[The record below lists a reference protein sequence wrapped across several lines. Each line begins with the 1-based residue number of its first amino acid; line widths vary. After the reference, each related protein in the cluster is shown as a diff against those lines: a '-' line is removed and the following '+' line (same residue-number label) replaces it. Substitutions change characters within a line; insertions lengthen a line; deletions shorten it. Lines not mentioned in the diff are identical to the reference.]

1 MTTGSV
7 ERAAGTHTQYRLQA
21 EVVVFVTGLVL
32 AAGGSRRLGEPKQLL
47 PFQANNLLGAT
58 LQVARDCAFD
68 QLIVTLGGASEQVRE
83 RVDLTGLEVV
93 ENPDFGTGCSSSIRS
108 ALGVVDPRSDG
119 IVLLLGD
126 QPGVTSASVRSLLA
140 AAAGLATPI
149 AVSRYDDGRGHP
161 FWFGREMFG
170 ELAGLHGDKGVWKLT
185 ESGRH
190 PVGEVDAVGN
200 IPLDVDDWDDYRA
213 LLVQEA
219 DR

>member
-1 MTTGSV
+1 M
-7 ERAAGTHTQYRLQA
+7 
-21 EVVVFVTGLVL
+21 FVTGLVL

-47 PFQANNLLGAT
+47 PFKATNLLGAT
-58 LQVARDCAFD
+58 LQVARDCGFD
-68 QLIVTLGGASEQVRE
+68 QLIVTLGGASEQVRG
-83 RVDLTGLEVV
+83 RVELTGLEVV

-126 QPGVTSASVRSLLA
+126 QPGVASASVRSLLA
-140 AAAGLATPI
+140 AASGLAAPI

-161 FWFGREMFG
+161 FWFGRELFG
-170 ELAGLHGDKGVWKLT
+170 ELAGLHGDKGVWKLI

-190 PVGEVDAVGN
+190 PVREVDAAGN

>member
-1 MTTGSV
+1 LTTGSA
-7 ERAAGTHTQYRLQA
+7 ERAAATPTPYRSQA

-47 PFQANNLLGAT
+47 PFKASNLLGAT
-58 LQVARDCAFD
+58 LQVARDCGFD

-93 ENPDFGTGCSSSIRS
+93 DNPDFGTGCSSSIRS

-126 QPGVTSASVRSLLA
+126 QPGVASASVRSLVAAASGLA
-140 AAAGLATPI
+140 API

-161 FWFGREMFG
+161 FWFGRDLFG
-170 ELAGLHGDKGVWKLT
+170 ELAGLHGDKGVWKLI

-190 PVGEVDAVGN
+190 RVGEVDAVGN
-200 IPLDVDDWDDYRA
+200 IPLDVDDWDGYRA
-213 LLVQEA
+213 LLAQEA